1 MNVLLVEDEAPKQ
14 ERILS
19 FLRDHWPK
27 SDIRIAKSVRSAVD
41 QLRSKSFDLV
51 LLDVSLPTF
60 DVGPNET
67 GGRPQNFGGVE
78 VLRYMDL
85 YDRPVPTIVI
95 TAYEAFSKDGK
106 PIDHISLDDE
116 LRQQHPNSYRGLIY
130 YNSLFAEWRGRLD
143 SIIAEEIRPGGCQ

>member
-1 MNVLLVEDEAPKQ
+1 MDILLVEDDAPKQ

-19 FLRDHWPK
+19 FLEQNWPAAHV
-27 SDIRIAKSVRSAVD
+27 RTARSVRSAIRE
-41 QLRSKSFDLV
+41 LRHQKPDLI

-85 YDRPVPTIVI
+85 YEQKIPTIVV
-95 TAYEAFSKDGK
+95 TAYEAFSKEGQA
-106 PIDHISLDDE
+106 IDHDSLDDQLSKE
-116 LRQQHPNSYRGLIY
+116 HPNSYRGIIY
-130 YNSLFAEWRGRLD
+130 YNSLFSEWRTMLEDVISSQIGQGK
-143 SIIAEEIRPGGCQ
+143 ST

>member
-1 MNVLLVEDEAPKQ
+1 MNILLVEDEAPKQ

-19 FLRDHWPK
+19 FLREHWPD
-27 SDIRIAKSVRSAVD
+27 SSVRTARSVRSAVD
-41 QLRSKSFDLV
+41 QLTSDELDLV

-60 DVGPNET
+60 DVGPNES

-85 YDRPVPTIVI
+85 YEKPIPTILI

-106 PIDHISLDDE
+106 PIDHEALDHE
-116 LRQQHPNSYRGLIY
+116 LREQHPNSYRGLIY
-130 YNSLFAEWRGRLD
+130 YNSLFTEWRTFLED
-143 SIIAEEIRPGGCQ
+143 IIAKEI